1 MEPAYGGQQVGAEG
15 QVGAAAAL
23 QHQEHLGEGVGD
35 QVVGVRGA
43 GDLAGQAA
51 RGVDVAGEQL
61 SVGVDV
67 AAPDGRDQ
75 LGVAGA
81 VKARQRD
88 THTNSNA
95 PDRLL

>member
-1 MEPAYGGQQVGAEG
+1 MQPAYGGQQVGAEG
-15 QVGAAAAL
+15 QVGATAAL

-35 QVVGVRGA
+35 EVVGVRGPR
-43 GDLAGQAA
+43 DLAGETP
-51 RGVDVAGEQL
+51 RGVHMPGEQL

>member
-1 MEPAYGGQQVGAEG
+1 MEPAYGGQEVGAEG
-15 QVGAAAAL
+15 EVGASAAL
-23 QHQEHLGEGVGD
+23 QDQEHLGEGVGD
-35 QVVGVRGA
+35 QVVGVRGPC
-43 GDLAGQAA
+43 DLAREAPG
-51 RGVDVAGEQL
+51 GVHVASEQL